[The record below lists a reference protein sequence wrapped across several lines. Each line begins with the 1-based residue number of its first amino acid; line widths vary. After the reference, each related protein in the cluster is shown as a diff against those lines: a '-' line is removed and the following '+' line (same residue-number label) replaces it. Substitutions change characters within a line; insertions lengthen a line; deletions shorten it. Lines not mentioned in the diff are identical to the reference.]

1 MLEENARAA
10 GAPVDKAKAGI
21 VIGTVFDVTGYA
33 LFIGSMIPLAL
44 DDLGTAMILQYSGSG
59 VAVIGSV
66 IGSASYTARHSAY
79 IKAGFLPGGGRKAAA
94 WTLTS
99 LSIGL
104 FGAGMGLGIASGG
117 DDFGLA
123 IGSIV
128 ANGLALILE
137 AINFMVR
144 GKWNVKLHKSAAQP
158 GVARL
163 KPVVIPMVNA
173 AFNPETGRSTP
184 VFGIAGAF

>member
-21 VIGTVFDVTGYA
+21 VIGTVFDVTGYV

-59 VAVIGSV
+59 LAVVGSV

-79 IKAGFLPGGGRKAAA
+79 VKAGFNPGGGRKAAA

-104 FGAGMGLGIASGG
+104 YGAGMGLGMASGG
-117 DDFGLA
+117 DFGMA

-128 ANGLALILE
+128 ANGMALILE

-144 GKWNVKLHKSAAQP
+144 GKWNIKLQKSAVQP
-158 GVARL
+158 AMARL
-163 KPVVIPMVNA
+163 KPVVVPMVNV
-173 AFNPETGRSTP
+173 AFNPETGQSTP
-184 VFGIAGAF
+184 VFGVAGAF

>member
-1 MLEENARAA
+1 M
-10 GAPVDKAKAGI
+10 DKAKAGI
-21 VIGTVFDVTGYA
+21 VIGTVFDVTGYV

-59 VAVIGSV
+59 LAVVGSV

-79 IKAGFLPGGGRKAAA
+79 VKAGFNPGGGRKAAA

-104 FGAGMGLGIASGG
+104 YGAGMGLGMASGG
-117 DDFGLA
+117 DFGMA

-128 ANGLALILE
+128 ANGMALILE

-144 GKWNVKLHKSAAQP
+144 GKWNIKLQKSAVQP
-158 GVARL
+158 AMARL
-163 KPVVIPMVNA
+163 KPVVVPMVNV
-173 AFNPETGRSTP
+173 AFNPETGQSTP
-184 VFGIAGAF
+184 VFGVAGAF